1 MCTVIQAIRKLLIEI
16 KQKLGSAKKKTE
28 TNILGN
34 AICVLW
40 LRFIVIVTLVIYKA
54 TVFRL
59 FLSLWLAILFVFSL
73 LSCDLLLLCLFWCGF
88 SFVIVLL
95 LFCYSFIS
103 FFFHF
108 CINIWTL
115 LKSQVVE
122 NLCMDYK
129 LLGIKTEINTARK
142 IPYIE

>member
-16 KQKLGSAKKKTE
+16 KQKLGSAKKK
-28 TNILGN
+28 NGN
-34 AICVLW
+34 KYPW
-40 LRFIVIVTLVIYKA
+40 QRYMRFVASFYCDCDSCYLYSDSFSSLSFTLIGFY
-54 TVFRL
+54 
-59 FLSLWLAILFVFSL
+59 FVFSL
-73 LSCDLLLLCLFWCGF
+73 LSCDLLLFCLFWCGF

-103 FFFHF
+103 IFFHF